1 MSEEWAD
8 YYMHQRQCQLVAREG
23 MLALL
28 LDTYNFPTDNHRRII
43 ELIYEETLDEM
54 ESLGLELVE
63 EDEDGE
69 TFGPDPR
76 DRIQFPR
83 PPRDE

>member
-8 YYMHQRQCQLVAREG
+8 YYMHKRQCQLVAREG

-63 EDEDGE
+63 EEEGE
-69 TFGPDPR
+69 SFGPDPR
-76 DRIQFPR
+76 ERIKFPR
-83 PPRDE
+83 PRDE